1 MLLRFPE
8 LQRMKPFLA
17 TFLLGAI
24 LTVSTS
30 LNAADRP
37 NIVFVFTDDHAPHA
51 IGAYNG
57 WLKSVNPTP
66 NIDKLAAEG
75 MLFVNSFCTNSICGP
90 SRAVIQTGKHSH
102 KNGFMN
108 NGNTFDWNQQTFPK
122 LLQKAGYQTAIY
134 GKSHLKGHPQGYD
147 SWAVLPGQGLYYNPD
162 MITPEGQVTIEGYCT
177 DIVTDMAVEF
187 LKEGRDESKPFML
200 MVQHKAPHRNW
211 MPALRHLNLYDDI
224 ELPEPSTLFDD
235 YRDNA
240 PAARYQELE
249 IDRHMHINYDLYLDL
264 TPDFPDLP
272 IRTDKSAWRNLQRM
286 APEQVKAWRAA
297 YEPKDKAFHEANLT
311 GKDLVRWKYQRYA
324 KNYLRSV
331 KGVDESVER
340 LVDTLDDLGLDDNT
354 IFIYSSDQG
363 FYIGDHGWYDK
374 RWMYEESLKM
384 PFIVKWPGVAQP
396 GSRTTKMVQNLDY
409 AETFLDI
416 AGAPIPSD
424 MQGVSL
430 VPLLKGEN
438 PSDWRKSIYYHYYEY
453 PSVHMVP
460 RHNGIRTN
468 RYKLMHFYQFDEW
481 EFYDLRSDPDEY
493 NNLYGNPEYK
503 NLVNRMKRE
512 LKGLVEKYDD
522 DSDMSVKPKSW
533 QDEVRGIA
541 SN

>member
-1 MLLRFPE
+1 MRFLE
-8 LQRMKPFLA
+8 LQRMKLFLA

-30 LNAADRP
+30 SSGADRP
-37 NIVFVFTDDHAPHA
+37 NIVFIFTDDHAPHA

-162 MITPEGQVTIEGYCT
+162 MITPDGQVTIEGYCT

-187 LKEGRDESKPFML
+187 LKEGRDDSKPFML

-211 MPALRHLNLYDDI
+211 MPALRHLTLYDDI
-224 ELPEPSTLFDD
+224 EIPEPSTLFDD

-240 PAARYQELE
+240 LAARYQELE
-249 IDRHMHINYDLYLDL
+249 IDRHMHINYDLFLDL

-286 APEQVKAWRAA
+286 NPEQVKLWRAA

-340 LVDTLDDLGLDDNT
+340 LVDTIDELGLDDNT
-354 IFIYSSDQG
+354 IIIYSSDQG

-384 PFIVKWPGVAQP
+384 PFIVKWPGVTQP
-396 GSRTTKMVQNLDY
+396 GSRSTKMVQNLDY

-430 VPLLKGEN
+430 VPLLEGEN
-438 PSDWRKSIYYHYYEY
+438 PRDWRKSIYYHYYEY

-503 NLVNRMKRE
+503 KLINRMKRE
-512 LKGLVEKYDD
+512 LNGLVEKYDD

-533 QDEVRGIA
+533 QDEVRG
-541 SN
+541 